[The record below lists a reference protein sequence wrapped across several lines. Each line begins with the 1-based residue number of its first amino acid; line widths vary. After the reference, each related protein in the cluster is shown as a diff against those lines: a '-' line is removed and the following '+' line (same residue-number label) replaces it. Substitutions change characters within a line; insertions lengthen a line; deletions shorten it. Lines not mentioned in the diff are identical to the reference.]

1 MTLRHHGALL
11 SNTLLIS
18 TTSVGAQGV
27 GSDAQP
33 LTGMAVLIVGIVG
46 SNFQSVFVRLD
57 FLWCE
62 PITGINDSWEHSLD
76 DTHCT
81 LTLPQHGRLD
91 SLVKSRSDQVVYI
104 LQTYVIYTF
113 CSLAMSLLGPF
124 IIVMGVRVNWLIY
137 IFVWS
142 HFLIHENKTISS

>member
-62 PITGINDSWEHSLD
+62 PITGINDS
-76 DTHCT
+76 
-81 LTLPQHGRLD
+81 
-91 SLVKSRSDQVVYI
+91 
-104 LQTYVIYTF
+104 
-113 CSLAMSLLGPF
+113 
-124 IIVMGVRVNWLIY
+124 
-137 IFVWS
+137 
-142 HFLIHENKTISS
+142 